1 MPLARKRQAPE
12 PADSDDEVPQPS
24 AARRQRTRSSSAA
37 GDDSEDGKSGAPSSL
52 DAMVKKMVRLAL
64 ASEYSRLPIRRT
76 DISAK
81 VLGEQGTRRFKV
93 VFEQA
98 QKELKTRF
106 GMEMV
111 ELPAREKTTISQRRA
126 AQKTDKPSSGNKSWI
141 LTTTLPQSYQTSAIL
156 PPTKAPSAGTESTYT
171 GLYSFI
177 IALITLNG
185 GSLAEPKLDRYL
197 ARMNAES
204 HTPIDRTDKL
214 LLRMIR
220 EGYLVRTREMDG
232 GEEQIEFLVGPR
244 GKVEVG
250 TNGVAGLVREVYGRG
265 EGTPKASGRVPGY
278 GDGDE
283 DVLGGEM
290 TQMEEE
296 EREAFEGRLRRSLGI
311 RERPGQT
318 QEAGSSG
325 QRGRG
330 GGEEV
335 EADADADARRSE
347 GPRRSRRS
355 APATQHDSESSGEE
369 DSATDSD

>member
-1 MPLARKRQAPE
+1 
-12 PADSDDEVPQPS
+12 
-24 AARRQRTRSSSAA
+24 
-37 GDDSEDGKSGAPSSL
+37 
-52 DAMVKKMVRLAL
+52 
-64 ASEYSRLPIRRT
+64 
-76 DISAK
+76 
-81 VLGEQGTRRFKV
+81 
-93 VFEQA
+93 
-98 QKELKTRF
+98 
-106 GMEMV
+106 
-111 ELPAREKTTISQRRA
+111 
-126 AQKTDKPSSGNKSWI
+126 
-141 LTTTLPQSYQTSAIL
+141 
-156 PPTKAPSAGTESTYT
+156 
-171 GLYSFI
+171 
-177 IALITLNG
+177 
-185 GSLAEPKLDRYL
+185 
-197 ARMNAES
+197 MNAES

-335 EADADADARRSE
+335 EVEADADADADARRSE